1 MRVASVSVDS
11 KPGCCEENLAK
22 IERWCKQASQ
32 EGAQLALFPELSITG
47 FIPNH
52 PVCDHAAW
60 LREALAGARAMA
72 ERIDGAAVQSLC
84 RIANKTGL
92 LVSAGMLENAG
103 NRLHNTQLLA
113 GATGLMGAWRKLHI
127 PMFEMP
133 FYNGGDEAK
142 VVETGLGR
150 LGVNICFDALLP
162 ESTRLLAVQNV
173 ETVLFPFAAD
183 PAPGT
188 AAA

>member
-1 MRVASVSVDS
+1 
-11 KPGCCEENLAK
+11 
-22 IERWCKQASQ
+22 
-32 EGAQLALFPELSITG
+32 
-47 FIPNH
+47 
-52 PVCDHAAW
+52 
-60 LREALAGARAMA
+60 MA